1 MASWALGVQW
11 VRASH
16 NGSPRGGPALA
27 SRDMELTIAVF
38 GASRSVEGD
47 GHYEEAI
54 RCGHLLA
61 EAGFAVAT
69 GGYSGAM
76 EAVSLGA
83 KEAGG
88 HVVGVTAPSVFPDRA
103 RANNHLSTETQAA
116 SLIERIGLL
125 ANGSEGSIALWGSLG
140 TAAELIVA
148 WNLAYVAP
156 FSNADPKPIIAVGE
170 PWMSLIP
177 HLETELATIPDLV
190 TVVDD
195 VDTAVQE
202 MTRRLSI
209 K

>member
-1 MASWALGVQW
+1 MG
-11 VRASH
+11 
-16 NGSPRGGPALA
+16 
-27 SRDMELTIAVF
+27 LTIAVF

-47 GHYEEAI
+47 VHYEEAI

-61 EAGFAVAT
+61 QAGFAVAT

-76 EAVSLGA
+76 EAVSRGA
-83 KEAGG
+83 RQAGG

-103 RANNHLSTETQAA
+103 GANRHLTTETRAG

-125 ANGSEGSIALWGSLG
+125 ADGTAGSIALWGSLG

-156 FSNADPKPIIAVGE
+156 FSDTHPKPIIAVGE

-177 HLETELATIPDLV
+177 HLEMALATTPDLV
-190 TVVDD
+190 TVVRD
-195 VDTAVQE
+195 VDIAVVE
-202 MTRRLSI
+202 ISRRLRI
-209 K
+209 E